1 MTAKVKPPI
10 PQLGWNRYVRLET
23 ASGMPWRERWRIS
36 PGQLFCPRQSSRIS
50 SWPKSSRY
58 GPARFMAGSIRC
70 SGRRA
75 ATLSGRLA
83 PDQAKDRRIEQLEA
97 KLAQKNEV
105 LAEFLEH
112 NVREKKT
119 KWK

>member
-1 MTAKVKPPI
+1 
-10 PQLGWNRYVRLET
+10 
-23 ASGMPWRERWRIS
+23 
-36 PGQLFCPRQSSRIS
+36 
-50 SWPKSSRY
+50 
-58 GPARFMAGSIRC
+58 
-70 SGRRA
+70 
-75 ATLSGRLA
+75 LSGRLA